1 MTGASPSTVNQ
12 TLRRSGQREKWSS
25 PEGVGTIPQG
35 SLAGRKQQ
43 VAGPVA
49 SGNLTS
55 TDGRLVSSEC
65 RSKMNLLGKPVAKYR
80 KEHQNT
86 VVMELS

>member
-1 MTGASPSTVNQ
+1 MTGASPSTENQ
-12 TLRRSGQREKWSS
+12 TRRRSGQREKWSS